1 MMGMSANNFFSL
13 DQRLLAIIKPA
24 MAGPPIV
31 AVMNN
36 CSGL

>member
-1 MMGMSANNFFSL
+1 MGMIANNFFSL
-13 DQRLLAIIKPA
+13 AQRLQAKIKPA
-24 MAGPPIV
+24 VAGPPIV